1 MELKQKWRRFWTL
14 NRHHEDG
21 FTLVELVV
29 VIAILAILAGV
40 SVPVYNAYIEKSS
53 EAADQTL
60 LEAVNKAFAGAC
72 LEQGYDSLDI
82 ATASVRVD
90 SQVVRGLGD
99 AQLNAA
105 VGTLSNKNKLKMAED
120 FMLLMLGNENLKF
133 NNKAIK
139 SLAWNVD
146 HFEFD
151 FNNVAVPVVMFS
163 NGEWASLDQAALNA
177 IADSFMGNLT
187 ADELNALMDAIQ
199 SGATTTLIG
208 KAESMISDLGWLAKQ
223 TYNGLKL
230 LGVNADQLG
239 AWVSLQS
246 TGLKKNT
253 EIFGERY
260 DYINDTLGSLTA
272 SKEEKQAA
280 MNEYTNAML
289 LYTAVK
295 LGNGKQDASVIQAT
309 LKDNYNNDTD
319 LVSTGGNGGALVSAA
334 IRESVYQAY
343 LKTDEGA
350 AAYANAS
357 GSEAEKKAALTQDTA
372 FNNYLASPQ
381 CGNDIAGLIA
391 TMETIQANKDLIGTS
406 DLVQQGMGNENA
418 SKLFDSIFG

>member
-14 NRHHEDG
+14 NRHREDG

-40 SVPVYNAYIEKSS
+40 SLPVYNAYIEKAS

-90 SQVVRGLGD
+90 SQVIKGLAD
-99 AQLNAA
+99 AQLIST
-105 VGTLSNKNKLKMAED
+105 VGTLTNENKLEMAED
-120 FMLLMLGNENLKF
+120 FMLLMIGNENLKF

-146 HFEFD
+146 HFDFD
-151 FNNVAVPVVMFS
+151 FTNVAVPVVMFS
-163 NGEWASLDQAALNA
+163 NGQWASLDQAALNA
-177 IADSFMGNLT
+177 IADSFLGNLT
-187 ADELNALMDAIQ
+187 ADELNALMAAIQ

-208 KAESMISDLGWLAKQ
+208 KAESMISDLGWLVKG
-223 TYNGLKL
+223 TYEGLKKA
-230 LGVNADQLG
+230 GVNTDQIG

-246 TGLKKNT
+246 TGLKNNT
-253 EIFGERY
+253 EVFGDRY
-260 DYINDTLGSLTA
+260 DYINKTLGNPFA
-272 SKEEKQAA
+272 PKKDREAA

-289 LYTAVK
+289 LYTAGT
-295 LGNGKQDASVIQAT
+295 LGNGKQDASVIQKK
-309 LKDNYNNDTD
+309 LLNNYNNDTD
-319 LVSTGGNGGALVSAA
+319 LVSTGGNGAAVVSAA

-343 LKTDEGA
+343 LKTDAGA
-350 AAYANAS
+350 AAYKNAT
-357 GSEAEKKAALTQDTA
+357 GTEAEKKAALTQQTE
-372 FNNYLASPQ
+372 FNSYLKSPQ
-381 CGNDIAGLIA
+381 CNNDIAGLIA
-391 TMETIQANKDLIGTS
+391 TMETVQANKNLIGTS
-406 DLVQQGMGNENA
+406 DLVQQGMGNADA
-418 SKLFDSIFG
+418 SHLFESIIG